1 MELLGQRI
9 DAYLTLEDSY
19 KQFFPSGYTI
29 PHFSQQSVKSLVKS
43 ELSSRKFILVQWS
56 TRLKIGKTH
65 SKVIE
70 LKIDVLLFQGIG
82 QGGVGGIL
90 RILELWYVG

>member
-1 MELLGQRI
+1 M
-9 DAYLTLEDSY
+9 
-19 KQFFPSGYTI
+19 
-29 PHFSQQSVKSLVKS
+29 KSLVKS
-43 ELSSRKFILVQWS
+43 ELSFRKFILVQWS

-70 LKIDVLLFQGIG
+70 LKIDVLLFQGVG
-82 QGGVGGIL
+82 QGSGGVGGIL